1 MFSLF
6 LALVG
11 QEWSEEKPVS
21 FESLVLVL
29 VILGVAGFFLKKW
42 SNYCDR
48 AFEKEAKLGMAMFLS
63 PFAALTAY
71 WSYQITSQ
79 SRFPIGGSPAISF
92 VIWFVILGII
102 VAIWLAIISAISEMF
117 K

>member
-1 MFSLF
+1 M
-6 LALVG
+6 G
-11 QEWSEEKPVS
+11 QEPSDGTPVS
-21 FESLVLVL
+21 LESLVLGL

-48 AFEKEAKLGMAMFLS
+48 AFEKEAKLGMAVFLS

-71 WSYQITSQ
+71 WAYQMTSQ
-79 SRFPIGGSPAISF
+79 SRVPIGGSSAISF
-92 VIWFVILGII
+92 VIWFVLLGIV
-102 VAIWLAIISAISEMF
+102 VAIWLVIVSAISEMF